1 MSSRRK
7 SLCVSFLVVILSSLM
22 AGQQQT
28 ASSAVVV
35 PRLMNYSGKAIDAT
49 GALVPGAKNGG
60 AIGATFAIYK
70 DQYDGA
76 PLWIET
82 QSVTTDGKGNYTVQ
96 LGASRSEGVPLE
108 LFASGEARWLGVRI
122 NGGEEQPRVLLLS
135 VPYALKAADAQTL
148 GGLPASAFVLAA
160 PLSSERPAAD
170 STAVA
175 SSISPA
181 AVTGTGTA
189 DYLPRWTNGTG
200 TLGNSVLFQSGTGAT
215 ARIGINTATPVSTLD
230 VQGGTTV
237 RGNLYLPT
245 TGVASATT
253 GKNSE
258 PLSVAAS
265 VFNSSIG
272 SAVNQTFRLQAEP
285 VANDTA
291 SGTGS
296 LNLLYGSGANAPA
309 ETGLKIAASGKISF
323 APGQTFPDTGSVSS
337 VKSGLGLTGGPITQA
352 GTLSI
357 DTTVVPQ
364 LGAANTFTGNQTVNG
379 NISASG
385 TIGATGNI
393 AAGGIITAS
402 GNIQSGKVVSAP
414 YLFGATNSNA
424 AAVVGQN
431 SNAATNSSGV
441 FGISYAQSGTT
452 FGVIGQNDG
461 DNEGGT
467 LGAGVYGLMS
477 YETSLTGGSIST
489 RAGVQGDGGAN
500 GSFGVFGTT
509 DNNAAGAFYNNGEN
523 GDGYTYTLVAVN
535 LDGPPLYVTNDAN
548 GSGCWVDYDGD
559 LNCTGSK
566 NAVVPVDGGQHQV
579 ALSAIES
586 PKNWFE
592 DFGSEQ
598 LAKGAAVINLESRFA
613 QTVNTEMEYHVFL
626 TPNGDCKGLYI
637 AAKTATSF
645 EVRELGGGTSSVR
658 FDYRI
663 VALRKNFET
672 IRLQDHTKDAAPI
685 EAMKKS
691 IHRSPLHDQTAGATK
706 AGLTRLK

>member
-1 MSSRRK
+1 MRSRK
-7 SLCVSFLVVILSSLM
+7 NSLCVSLLVVILSSLM
-22 AGQQQT
+22 AGQQPS

-35 PRLMNYSGKAIDAT
+35 PRLMNYSGKAVDTT
-49 GALVPGAKNGG
+49 GALVPAAKNAGT
-60 AIGATFAIYK
+60 IGATFAIYK
-70 DQYDGA
+70 EQYDGA

-82 QSVTTDGKGNYTVQ
+82 QTVTTDSKGNYTAQ
-96 LGASRSEGVPLE
+96 LGASRSEGLPLE

-160 PLSSERPAAD
+160 PLSSGQSGDRPAAD
-170 STAVA
+170 STTVA
-175 SSISPA
+175 STVSPA

-189 DYLPRWTNGTG
+189 DYLPLWTNGTG
-200 TLGNSVLFQSGTGAT
+200 ALGTSVLFQSGTGAT

-230 VQGGTTV
+230 VKGGATV

-245 TGVASATT
+245 TGAASATA

-258 PLSVAAS
+258 PLSLAAS

-272 SAVNQTFRLQAEP
+272 ASVLQTFRLQAEP
-285 VANDTA
+285 VSNDTA
-291 SGTGS
+291 TGTGS

-309 ETGLKIAASGKISF
+309 ETGLKIASTGNITFVPS
-323 APGQTFPDTGSVSS
+323 QTFPGTGSLTS
-337 VKSGLGLTGGPITQA
+337 VKSGLGLTGGPITQT

-364 LGAANTFTGNQTVNG
+364 LGVANTFNGNQMVE
-379 NISASG
+379 G

-393 AAGGIITAS
+393 ATNGNISAVGIIQA
-402 GNIQSGKVVSAP
+402 GKEIYAP
-414 YLFGATNSNA
+414 YLIGATSSNTV
-424 AAVVGQN
+424 AVAGQN
-431 SNAATNSSGV
+431 SYTVTNSTGV
-441 FGISYAQSGTT
+441 FGVSYAQSGTT
-452 FGVIGQNDG
+452 FGVLGQNDG
-461 DNEGGT
+461 DNESGT

-477 YETSLTGGSIST
+477 YESSATGGSISG
-489 RAGVQGDGGAN
+489 RSGVHGDGGIN
-500 GSFGVFGTT
+500 SSWGVLGTA
-509 DNNAAGAFYNNGEN
+509 DDNAAGIFYSDAGGGSN
-523 GDGYTYTLVAVN
+523 YTLEAIN
-535 LDGPPLYVTNDAN
+535 LDGPPLYAANNAN
-548 GSGCWVDYDGD
+548 GSGCWVDYYGD
-559 LNCTGSK
+559 LNCTGTK
-566 NAVVPVDGGQHQV
+566 NAVVSVDGGEHQV
-579 ALSAIES
+579 ALSAIGS

-598 LAKGAAVINLESRFA
+598 LAGGAAVIALEPRFA

-637 AAKTATSF
+637 AAKTPTSF

-685 EAMKKS
+685 EALKKA
-691 IHRSPLHDQTAGATK
+691 IHRSPMASKPTLAQK
-706 AGLTRLK
+706 